1 MMVAMVMMM
10 VAVML
15 SLRTPFLSLG
25 AVSQSRSLTVSRSQ
39 RTGKA
44 CAVREFSTKQL
55 EII

>member
-10 VAVML
+10 VAVTL

-25 AVSQSRSLTVSRSQ
+25 AISQSRSLTVSRSQ

-44 CAVREFSTKQL
+44 CAVRVFHKT